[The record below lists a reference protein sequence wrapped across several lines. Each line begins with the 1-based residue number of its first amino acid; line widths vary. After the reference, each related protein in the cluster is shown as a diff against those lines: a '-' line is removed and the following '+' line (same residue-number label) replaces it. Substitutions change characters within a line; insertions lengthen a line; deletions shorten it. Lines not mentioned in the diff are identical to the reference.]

1 MFIFIVLAVDTYN
14 VGRFS
19 NKDDIGMKTNI
30 SARQALVYRLDDLYN
45 VYNNNDNN
53 NNNNML

>member
-14 VGRFS
+14 VDRCS

-30 SARQALVYRLDDLYN
+30 FARQALVYRLDDLCN

-53 NNNNML
+53 NNIL